1 MKSSSKRP
9 LIMAL
14 ILCVAILIG
23 FVTDAI
29 WSYVEKEQHPINYEE
44 IVSRYSEKYNVPK
57 DLLFAVIKVESDFDP
72 QAMSSAGALG
82 LMQMMPKTFEELTT
96 KHLCENLPFES
107 LTDPE
112 VSIRYGTYYLAYLY
126 RYFDYNWHNAI
137 AAYNGGL
144 GNVSRWLKSSE
155 NVDENGNLVRFEYKE
170 TRSYVHK
177 VEQART
183 IYQEL
188 YPEA

>member
-14 ILCVAILIG
+14 ILCAAILIG

-57 DLLFAVIKVESDFDP
+57 DLLFAVIKVESNFDP

-137 AAYNGGL
+137 AAYNAGL

-183 IYQEL
+183 MYQEL